1 MKTSNWIFG
10 VVVGAI
16 GFFWVANF
24 FDLSDVARLTTEINA
39 NNKSL
44 RLILTLLAIY
54 LVMFNVLYLLT
65 NIFRR
70 KYASTIKL
78 NLSDGNLSIDISA
91 IEDSLRRAVKKLPEI
106 HDARIHIYKDR
117 KAQNKPIRICATFS
131 TLEGTNIKEVTE
143 KVQSIIKMRFQEII
157 EVKEPP
163 IFTIILS
170 DIIERDE
177 KRSESRKNKEKEL
190 ANRRMFYGPEYPI
203 D

>member
-1 MKTSNWIFG
+1 MKILSTIMKTSNWIFG

-91 IEDSLRRAVKKLPEI
+91 IEDSLRRAVKKL
-106 HDARIHIYKDR
+106 
-117 KAQNKPIRICATFS
+117 
-131 TLEGTNIKEVTE
+131 
-143 KVQSIIKMRFQEII
+143 KMRFQEII

-177 KRSESRKNKEKEL
+177 KRSESRKKEKEL
-190 ANRRMFYGPEYPI
+190 AGRRMFYGPEYPI
-203 D
+203 Y